1 MKQQTKTWL
10 LVGGVVALLF
20 IATSGST
27 ATGDSADVDYRGQ
40 SGLPRGMRNNNP
52 GNLKYFNIGWQGE
65 VGSDCVFSIFESY
78 KWGIRAM
85 MKQLFNYFN
94 EGRDTIQTIIAK
106 WAPAGTSEG
115 NPTGKYADYV
125 AGYVGVSKTARLA
138 PDYNTIAN
146 LVIGMAWFENGRQAV
161 TPGQT
166 KAVWQEFFA

>member
-65 VGSDCVFSIFESY
+65 VGSDGVFSIFESY

-94 EGRDTIQTIIAK
+94 EGRDTIQTIIA
-106 WAPAGTSEG
+106 
-115 NPTGKYADYV
+115 
-125 AGYVGVSKTARLA
+125 
-138 PDYNTIAN
+138 
-146 LVIGMAWFENGRQAV
+146 
-161 TPGQT
+161 
-166 KAVWQEFFA
+166 